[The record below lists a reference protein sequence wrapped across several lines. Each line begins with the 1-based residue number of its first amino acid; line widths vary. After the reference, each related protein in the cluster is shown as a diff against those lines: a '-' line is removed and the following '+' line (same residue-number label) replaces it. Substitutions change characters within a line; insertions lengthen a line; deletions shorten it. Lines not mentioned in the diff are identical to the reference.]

1 MQECG
6 DAVDVDVPTA
16 AVDDLLDLL
25 AERTAHDQCG
35 RGAHPTSSRW
45 GKPSTDTNASLKSV
59 RPDSSTYSMRA
70 GSSNATCRSR
80 YERSAIFAPSPAELP
95 TAMIRSTSTGGTR
108 PMILALSGFRYE
120 PNEPPSKTSS
130 RSFVSMPRISI
141 STLIPVAMD
150 PLANCSSRMSF
161 WVRYTPSARRK

>member
-25 AERTAHDQCG
+25 AERAAHDQRG
-35 RGAHPTSSRW
+35 RGVHPTSSRW
-45 GKPSTDTNASLKSV
+45 GKPSTDTNASLKFV

-70 GSSNATCRSR
+70 GSSNAPCRSR
-80 YERSAIFAPSPAELP
+80 YDSRAIFAPSPAELP
-95 TAMIRSTSTGGTR
+95 TAMIRSTSTGGTN
-108 PMILALSGFRYE
+108 PITFALSGFRYE
-120 PNEPPSKTSS
+120 PKEPPSSTSS
-130 RSFVSMPRISI
+130 RSFVSTPRMSI
-141 STLIPVAMD
+141 RTLIPVAIE

-161 WVRYTPSARRK
+161 CVR